1 MRSCARPEQSAGHK
15 IASAVF
21 IHYMTSF
28 YSLLIRGFGEP
39 PLIKALRPDR
49 AISFVAGLFFY
60 WSRREHRANIPLCRE
75 KSMHVRQRVNK
86 KKNLHHTCSFRYLL
100 LIETRH
106 FTRDSHFINPYFKTK
121 SYGLIMILFF
131 ATLKWNY
138 SKIILDGKYE
148 LYNQF
153 MLNVPVYFKMFKN
166 GIWEFGTFACNG
178 FKANLV
184 EFLDFFLTSYFQPC
198 MIN

>member
-49 AISFVAGLFFY
+49 AMGFVAGLFFY

-86 KKNLHHTCSFRYLL
+86 KKICSIHAYSDIYCLSKP
-100 LIETRH
+100 
-106 FTRDSHFINPYFKTK
+106 D
-121 SYGLIMILFF
+121 ILQE
-131 ATLKWNY
+131 
-138 SKIILDGKYE
+138 ICIL
-148 LYNQF
+148 
-153 MLNVPVYFKMFKN
+153 
-166 GIWEFGTFACNG
+166 
-178 FKANLV
+178 
-184 EFLDFFLTSYFQPC
+184 
-198 MIN
+198 